1 MKHPLQ
7 TAKQIADLIK
17 GDPISASFVTQFIK
31 PDELV
36 DYLDLHLAL
45 GDVIA
50 DAIEHAVRD
59 EQHTI
64 ASLEERNRE
73 LNAEVA
79 NLNWQLSPR

>member
-17 GDPISASFVTQFIK
+17 GDPIAASFVTQFIK

-50 DAIEHAVRD
+50 DAIEHAVED
-59 EQHTI
+59 ERSTI
-64 ASLEERNRE
+64 ASLETEIAELRANR
-73 LNAEVA
+73 
-79 NLNWQLSPR
+79 

>member
-7 TAKQIADLIK
+7 TAKEIADLIRR
-17 GDPISASFVTQFIK
+17 DPIAASFVTQFIK

-50 DAIEHAVRD
+50 DAIEHAVED
-59 EQHTI
+59 ERSTI
-64 ASLEERNRE
+64 ASLETEIAELRANR
-73 LNAEVA
+73 
-79 NLNWQLSPR
+79 